1 MYDSGFI
8 VCHMLHVLLPHVA
21 HTCNSYAHHICFTH
35 LNLNIIQNLSLC
47 THTLDF
53 IYIYIC
59 CPFKLSKSS
68 NEKTSNNEIY
78 QHVGNKSLKRHVKR
92 HHLIMLKLCS
102 FLLFMFS

>member
-53 IYIYIC
+53 IYIYIYM
-59 CPFKLSKSS
+59 LSFQIK
-68 NEKTSNNEIY
+68 
-78 QHVGNKSLKRHVKR
+78 
-92 HHLIMLKLCS
+92 
-102 FLLFMFS
+102 